1 MLKLRDPYSL
11 VSWQSDASTDRNRIE
26 IMNKKS
32 KFAMGGII
40 LLAAPMIFACDYPN
54 RPAIPDGN
62 TATKDELLAA
72 KTDVGT
78 YLTGV
83 DDYLICVEASE
94 EEAIAELKI
103 TDAEDLKRRDK
114 LISKKFDAANDEK
127 ALVGEEFNQQV
138 RAYNEARKA
147 AQ

>member
-1 MLKLRDPYSL
+1 VLKLRDPYSL
-11 VSWQSDASTDRNRIE
+11 VSWQSDVSADRNRFE
-26 IMNKKS
+26 IMNEKT
-32 KFAMGGII
+32 KFAMGGLI
-40 LLAAPMIFACDYPN
+40 LLASPLVFACDYPN

-72 KTDVGT
+72 KADVGT

-83 DDYLICVEASE
+83 DDYLSCVETSE
-94 EEAIAELKI
+94 KEAVAELKI
-103 TDAEDLKRRDK
+103 TDPADLKRRDK

>member
-1 MLKLRDPYSL
+1 MGSL
-11 VSWQSDASTDRNRIE
+11 
-26 IMNKKS
+26 
-32 KFAMGGII
+32 I
-40 LLAAPMIFACDYPN
+40 LLAAPLAFSCDYPN

-78 YLTGV
+78 YLVGV
-83 DDYLICVEASE
+83 DEYLICVEASE
-94 EEAIAELKI
+94 KEAIAELKI
-103 TDAEDLKRRDK
+103 TDPEDLKRRDK
-114 LISKKFDAANDEK
+114 LISKKFNAANDEK
-127 ALVGEEFNQQV
+127 ALVGEQFNQQV